1 MQRFKLAATV
11 GCMAL
16 MSAILMPVARAAVA
30 APMPAQK
37 ILPATASILPSIAL
51 LGMIALA
58 GAFMLRIVR
67 TRPE

>member
-1 MQRFKLAATV
+1 
-11 GCMAL
+11 
-16 MSAILMPVARAAVA
+16 VA